1 MTPTRLGGVA
11 SAILQGDSIKASCH
25 STLVPEPTYRTW
37 VQRGE
42 AAIVQARTLLDTDD
56 VEGRVWTWVEDGG
69 GFGTCDARAWYW
81 TAPTPRWWPRDL
93 KERWAH
99 VVFVMVIAYAR
110 ARSEQVYRASVTK
123 AAQGDPR
130 NGVAPDWKAAQF
142 MLTHSF
148 GWRDSSRLE
157 LTGADGGAIE
167 LSASQDQ
174 VLTALAALAQKRRT
188 LQLDESP

>member
-1 MTPTRLGGVA
+1 
-11 SAILQGDSIKASCH
+11 
-25 STLVPEPTYRTW
+25 
-37 VQRGE
+37 
-42 AAIVQARTLLDTDD
+42 
-56 VEGRVWTWVEDGG
+56 
-69 GFGTCDARAWYW
+69 
-81 TAPTPRWWPRDL
+81 
-93 KERWAH
+93 
-99 VVFVMVIAYAR
+99 MVIAYAR